1 MTDKPRNWQADMK
14 LSEQAKG
21 WTYEIT
27 FNGEGNIVAKDANY
41 TFAQVI
47 AGDIG
52 ISNAEIILDGLEA
65 LPYWLQQYAE
75 LQREYERFQQV
86 AKGWNDDLTKAEA
99 EIEQKD
105 AEIYHLKKSIEALL
119 MHREA
124 QVHREPELTRV
135 HPEQASFLQGKG
147 DKL

>member
-1 MTDKPRNWQADMK
+1 MTDKPRLIDADKLIKQLQDNRDLFAEDKVGSPSYNMGRIDSYHTMITWINNGHFDPDPPQQPDIQVGGRNWA
-14 LSEQAKG
+14 E
-21 WTYEIT
+21 
-27 FNGEGNIVAKDANY
+27 VARGLYNDYVA
-41 TFAQVI
+41 AQSLI
-47 AGDIG
+47 
-52 ISNAEIILDGLEA
+52 
-65 LPYWLQQYAE
+65 Q
-75 LQREYERFQQV
+75 
-86 AKGWNDDLTKAEA
+86 
-99 EIEQKD
+99 QKD